1 MTDAVMPCHWT
12 HRHGAHDWTP
22 LVADPEQPRV
32 AAADE
37 LHAHLLLGHV
47 LGGLSVQPQHIAQKC
62 QRLGQGRG
70 RNAHMIELAA

>member
-32 AAADE
+32 
-37 LHAHLLLGHV
+37 LHLLGV
-47 LGGLSVQPQHIAQKC
+47 TVRCPGKRGERPSDNPTSPGTRNGG
-62 QRLGQGRG
+62 GDRG
-70 RNAHMIELAA
+70 